1 MDQELGELGLEP
13 ALSPTL
19 EKWATLSCFKWLD
32 VDILRGKGVS
42 HPGVPQTLLHSLPD
56 SPSRSPF
63 LGPGPEG
70 PLPFTLIPPP
80 PGSTGPIVPCRL
92 FH

>member
-19 EKWATLSCFKWLD
+19 EKWAALSCFKWLD

-42 HPGVPQTLLHSLPD
+42 HPGVPKLFCTPSLT
-56 SPSRSPF
+56 PF

-70 PLPFTLIPPP
+70 PLPFTLMPPP
-80 PGSTGPIVPCRL
+80 PGSTGPTVPCRL